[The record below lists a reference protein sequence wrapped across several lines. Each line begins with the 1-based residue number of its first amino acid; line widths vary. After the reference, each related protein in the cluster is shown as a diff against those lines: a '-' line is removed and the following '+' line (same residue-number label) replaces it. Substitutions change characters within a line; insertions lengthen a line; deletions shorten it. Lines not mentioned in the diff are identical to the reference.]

1 MRGRE
6 GGPEAPHKVCSPG
19 SAELAGFGFGV
30 EGGGGEEVRKGRGPR
45 CPLRPL
51 RVTLLPWPGEPFP
64 LVTPLKG
71 PEVKLGVQD
80 SSGGHLFTLQLCF
93 ECPCSVKH
101 FLAFK

>member
-6 GGPEAPHKVCSPG
+6 GGPEAPHKVWSPG

-45 CPLRPL
+45 CPHRPL